1 MQKLIN
7 RFPVLVTILL
17 TLLLIINP
25 LINPGTAFLS
35 FAFILFMYLFWAV
48 STNKQVNNIF
58 IFIPLIFFF
67 IGLILQIVF
76 KFDSEQSKFVYS
88 ILSII
93 CLVLTE
99 YILILALI
107 RSQIISENQ
116 IFGLIN
122 CYMLMGFLWGFIYLI
137 LNQSVPDAFII
148 NNQVKSIHNNL
159 MYFSFVTLTTVGYG
173 DIVPNNDLVQRV
185 AILEAVQGQ
194 LFLSLV
200 VTYIITR
207 FMNVSL
213 EKK

>member
-1 MQKLIN
+1 
-7 RFPVLVTILL
+7 
-17 TLLLIINP
+17 
-25 LINPGTAFLS
+25 
-35 FAFILFMYLFWAV
+35 MYLFWAV